1 MGMGDYA
8 TINEICAALFEWCN
22 SATINAILAT
32 FQSFDGV
39 ETYVTITTLLQGIFC
54 KIVNLTNNACS

>member
-22 SATINAILAT
+22 SATINAILVT
-32 FQSFDGV
+32 FYSFDGV
-39 ETYVTITTLLQGIFC
+39 ETYVTIATLLQAFSAKSCI
-54 KIVNLTNNACS
+54 